1 MRQRVADWLESSFV
15 RNGIIAVIVFN
26 AVILGFE
33 TSQGMMNAAGG
44 LIHALDRLCL
54 SIFVIEREEQKLAPI
69 FGPLSAVLSLTANSH
84 SSLYCY
90 SDIVRENECIE
101 SASRG

>member
-33 TSQGMMNAAGG
+33 TSQGMMNAAVPPC
-44 LIHALDRLCL
+44 RCPR
-54 SIFVIEREEQKLAPI
+54 SAPGV
-69 FGPLSAVLSLTANSH
+69 FNGQRKGPP
-84 SSLYCY
+84 
-90 SDIVRENECIE
+90 E
-101 SASRG
+101 